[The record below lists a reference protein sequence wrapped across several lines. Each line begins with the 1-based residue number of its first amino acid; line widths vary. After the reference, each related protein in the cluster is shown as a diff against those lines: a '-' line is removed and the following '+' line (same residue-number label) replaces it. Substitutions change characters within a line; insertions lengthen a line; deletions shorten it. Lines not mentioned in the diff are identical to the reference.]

1 MALHNILADDHVEI
15 RQVGRTQPGGI
26 IPAGGCRVVEVIATC
41 HIVIGAPAIILIG
54 GKVEHARRIGI
65 LSDLFDQALVHQRLT
80 GRPDWGS
87 GACTTNGSPLSIE
100 VDSQGE
106 GSRGNVGYLASTV

>member
-1 MALHNILADDHVEI
+1 MTLPNILEDDHVEF
-15 RQVGRTQPGGI
+15 RQVWRPRPGGI
-26 IPAGGCRVVEVIATC
+26 IPAGGCRVVGVIAPC
-41 HIVIGAPAIILIG
+41 HIVVGAPAIILIG

-80 GRPDWGS
+80 GCPDWGS
-87 GACTTNGSPLSIE
+87 GACTTNGPPLSIE